1 MSRTEFGGGV
11 ERLRVLHHENPC
23 RDGGLIWL
31 SPYAGRFIM
40 ELEEIK
46 KAIEALTEEEKR
58 EFFSEI
64 VPEICDE
71 SITKEGCRMIF
82 EKKLSG
88 SRYLESFDEL
98 YETQKKQ

>member
-1 MSRTEFGGGV
+1 MK
-11 ERLRVLHHENPC
+11 
-23 RDGGLIWL
+23 
-31 SPYAGRFIM
+31 
-40 ELEEIK
+40 LEEIK
-46 KAIEALTEEEKR
+46 KAVEELTDSEKR

-71 SITKEGCRMIF
+71 SLTIEGCRMIF

-98 YETQKKQ
+98 HEVQKGV

>member
-1 MSRTEFGGGV
+1 
-11 ERLRVLHHENPC
+11 
-23 RDGGLIWL
+23 
-31 SPYAGRFIM
+31 M